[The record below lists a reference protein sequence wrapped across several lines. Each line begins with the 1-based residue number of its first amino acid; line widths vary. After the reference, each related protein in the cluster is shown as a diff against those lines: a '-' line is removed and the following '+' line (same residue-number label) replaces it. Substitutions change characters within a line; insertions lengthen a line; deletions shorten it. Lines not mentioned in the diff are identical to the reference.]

1 MYLSTVHITLHLLH
15 PNPLAAQGCRQAAAR
30 TRRATPAIAV
40 AEDLHLDTDGRA
52 ATAATQAS
60 VCVECEVWSLCVC
73 VTLPRS
79 TDGLVWFVTPRT
91 CSELLRKKSVLES
104 LTLLDSGP
112 SSTKNAG
119 ACNTE
124 LRYYYQVL
132 GLSAVRYSKGY

>member
-60 VCVECEVWSLCVC
+60 VCVECEVWSLSVC

-79 TDGLVWFVTPRT
+79 TDGLVWFVTPN
-91 CSELLRKKSVLES
+91 LLRAPSQKKRFGVFDS
-104 LTLLDSGP
+104 LDSGP